1 MEQKIGTWAD
11 WKFGLITR
19 EVYRVSEDLF
29 EINDTSDGWVTA
41 KVNKETLVGVMNGT
55 IPMTSLE
62 WN

>member
-1 MEQKIGTWAD
+1 MEQQIGTWVN

-19 EVYRVSEDLF
+19 EIYRVSEDLF

-41 KVNKETLVGVMNGT
+41 RVNKETLAGVMNGT

-62 WN
+62 WK